1 MLPIQD
7 QSEEFFQIALT
18 FVPEVGPKTARALL
32 SRYPSARDIFNAK
45 PKELV
50 SVEGMGEARA
60 KRFKDKEI
68 FKLAEKEVEFCTRN
82 DIQPL
87 FMTSQKYPKRFI
99 DCDDAPV
106 LLYYKGSAD
115 LNAAQVVAI
124 IGTRKH
130 TDYGQRA
137 TEDLV
142 EGLQGLEDVIVISG
156 LALGIDTI
164 AHKSALKSNIPTVG
178 VVGHGLDMIYPSS
191 NKTLANDM
199 LSNGGLLSEFPSE
212 TPLDRGNFP
221 VRNRVV
227 AGMSDITVLVESDIK
242 GGGMITAYVAH
253 SYNREVAAFPGRVY
267 DSKSGGPN
275 HLIKK
280 NVAAMITSADDL
292 LELMNWG
299 RHEGQKAVQK
309 QLFFE
314 LSPEESKVVDLLKE
328 RDAVHS
334 DELLHQTG
342 FKSPQLAATLL
353 QLEMQGVIKTLP
365 GKYYRMK

>member
-1 MLPIQD
+1 MLPNQAS
-7 QSEEFFQIALT
+7 SEEFYQIALT
-18 FVPEVGPKTARALL
+18 FVPDVGPKTARALL
-32 SRYPSARDIFNAK
+32 SRFTSAESIFKAK
-45 PKELV
+45 AKQLV
-50 SVEGMGEARA
+50 SVEGMGEHKA
-60 KRFKDKEI
+60 KMFTTKDI
-68 FKLAEKEVEFCTRN
+68 AIQAEKELEYCIKN
-82 DIQPL
+82 DIRPL
-87 FMTSQKYPKRFI
+87 FMTSPDYPKRFI
-99 DCDDAPV
+99 NCDDAPV
-106 LLYYKGSAD
+106 LLYYKGTAN
-115 LNAAQVVAI
+115 LNASKVVAV

-137 TEDLV
+137 TEGLV
-142 EGLQGLEDVIVISG
+142 EGLQGLEDVVVVSG

-164 AHKSALKSNIPTVG
+164 AHKSSIKHGIPTVG
-178 VVGHGLDMIYPSS
+178 VVGHGLDTMYPSS
-191 NKTLANDM
+191 NRQLSMDM
-199 LSNGGLLSEFPSE
+199 LANGGLLSEFPSG
-212 TPLDRGNFP
+212 TLLDRSNFP

-275 HLIKK
+275 HLIKR
-280 NVAAMITSADDL
+280 NVAAMITNADDL

-314 LSPEESKVVDLLKE
+314 LSAEENQIVNLLREK
-328 RDAVHS
+328 DAIHS

-342 FKSPQLAATLL
+342 FKSPQLAAILL
-353 QLEMQGVIKTLP
+353 QLEMQGVIKALP
-365 GKYYRMK
+365 GKYYRMN